1 MGRNPTALPCLTLAV
16 PDLRENRR
24 VVRTSDSAAP
34 VAIQARAPIWV
45 VALLAGVL
53 AFSLSSDLRGLW
65 QESAGFS
72 WLVAL
77 RSLQLV
83 ADHLSLVL
91 VGRYPRAA
99 AVTIW
104 VALPIAV
111 GTDHVGLTMLS
122 VALVTAGVLALCT
135 RAWVI
140 AHAGVTAAWI
150 VAQFVVGGELTGWTL
165 VFTVVPGAAVG
176 LILRYFLTKVARD
189 RERARVSAETLARV
203 HGEERRELSRELHD
217 AVASELAVISME
229 AASVK
234 ASSDVLQLSESLSV
248 IEDASRAASAELRLL
263 VENLRDTSES
273 LRPEAPPFTDPDPAL
288 AQTIE
293 SAAKALADRGF
304 EVDTEI
310 AGLGDLHSPA
320 LSPSTR
326 HSYRRIIQEATTN
339 IIKHAPPG
347 AQCSLVAAAEAG
359 MLRIRVANELGDGQ
373 PCSPAAT
380 VGAVGL
386 AGINER
392 AALTGGRASFGRQGS
407 EWVVDAIL
415 PLGLTQDSAQKP
427 TMAIPTAATPD

>member
-1 MGRNPTALPCLTLAV
+1 MDKKPTALPWLALAV

-34 VAIQARAPIWV
+34 VAIQARAPLWV

-53 AFSLSSDLRGLW
+53 AFSLSSDLHGLW

-91 VGRYPRAA
+91 IGRYPRAA
-99 AVTIW
+99 AVAVW
-104 VALPIAV
+104 AALPIAV
-111 GTDHVGLTMLS
+111 GTGHVGLTMLS
-122 VALVTAGVLALCT
+122 VAIVTAGILALAT
-135 RAWVI
+135 RGWAI
-140 AHAGVTAAWI
+140 AHVGVTAAWI

-165 VFTVVPGAAVG
+165 VFTVVPGGAVG
-176 LILRYFLTKVARD
+176 LILRYFFTRSAQD

-203 HGEERRELSRELHD
+203 HTEERRELARELHD

-229 AASVK
+229 ATSVK
-234 ASSDVLQLSESLSV
+234 ESSDVLQLGEALLV
-248 IEDASRAASAELRLL
+248 IEDASRAASSELRLL
-263 VENLRDTSES
+263 VETLRDTSQG
-273 LRPEAPPFTDPDPAL
+273 LGPQAPLSADPGTAL
-288 AQTIE
+288 AQTME
-293 SAAKALADRGF
+293 TAAKTLAERGF
-304 EVDTEI
+304 DVDTDV
-310 AGLGDLHSPA
+310 AGLGDLRSQT
-320 LSPSTR
+320 LSPSTG
-326 HSYRRIIQEATTN
+326 HSYRRIVQEATTN

-347 AQCSLVAAAEAG
+347 ARCSLVAAAEAG
-359 MLRIRVANELGDGQ
+359 MLRIRVANELGDDQ
-373 PCSPAAT
+373 TPSPAAT
-380 VGAVGL
+380 AGAVGL

-415 PLGLTQDSAQKP
+415 PLGLTQGSVRTP